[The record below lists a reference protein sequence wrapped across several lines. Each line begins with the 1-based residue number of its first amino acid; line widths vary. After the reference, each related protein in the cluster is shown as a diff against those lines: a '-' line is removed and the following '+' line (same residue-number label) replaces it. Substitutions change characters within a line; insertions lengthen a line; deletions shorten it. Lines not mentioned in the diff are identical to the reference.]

1 VGAPP
6 RARAGT
12 RSGGQAGRLKPSRSP
27 GPSGLRVFRVPV
39 LLGVL
44 SLVGLLS
51 ALLGDA
57 VWDMLSW
64 LALGIPCAVIAWF
77 WFVARPGARP

>member
-1 VGAPP
+1 MPI
-6 RARAGT
+6 
-12 RSGGQAGRLKPSRSP
+12 
-27 GPSGLRVFRVPV
+27 

-64 LALGIPCAVIAWF
+64 LALGIPCAIIAWF